1 MWSSGHRRLGPPH
14 GPGQLPG
21 HAEPCKAGLEEGADR
36 PRRDRPGHPPATPC
50 PSGTPAGQLFSGG
63 KPHNETQ
70 RPPPAKPPTPRA
82 TASHCRSLTRLA
94 AERAPLRPWR
104 KEPPCHIPHEGPR
117 SLGLHSLV
125 TGASSPLRAVPS
137 ATGSPSRC
145 HSCLS
150 PCQAPCPR
158 PSHTPT
164 PLSPTEVRRCQ
175 GHGGPWGESRP
186 LCREG
191 L

>member
-50 PSGTPAGQLFSGG
+50 PSGTPTGQLFSGG

-104 KEPPCHIPHEGPR
+104 KEPPPQRTPWPRLAQLGDGGLIASQGGPLCHRLSFPVSFLPQ
-117 SLGLHSLV
+117 SLP
-125 TGASSPLRAVPS
+125 SPLPPALPHPHP
-137 ATGSPSRC
+137 AQP
-145 HSCLS
+145 H
-150 PCQAPCPR
+150 
-158 PSHTPT
+158 
-164 PLSPTEVRRCQ
+164 
-175 GHGGPWGESRP
+175 
-186 LCREG
+186 
-191 L
+191 